1 MTGTAIEFSAAG
13 RESIVHA
20 PPAWAPGTRGAVSA
34 GRLRGL
40 DGLRAL
46 AIAGV
51 VLYHGDLSWLPG
63 GYLGVDL
70 FFVLSGFLVTSLLL
84 EERLWAGE
92 IDLSGFYARR
102 LRRLFPALA
111 FMLAVLWLTVPWVA
125 PDAFPRLE
133 DDAFASLLY
142 VANWWFIQNEGS
154 YFDFI
159 GRPPLLQHL
168 WSLAIEEQFYLIWP
182 AILTLGLAGARRRVA
197 VVGALIAC
205 AASLWMAWLAMRG
218 GYPDNADPSRLY
230 FGTDTHCTGLFVG
243 AALAGLFR
251 PWGWRAHQPARTV
264 FLLREGMG
272 LAGLLGILCAFGMA
286 AEHLAWLYRGGFLLV
301 ALCSA
306 LLIQAVLMQH
316 SRLGWFFER
325 GLLRWVGQRSYAL
338 YLWHW
343 PVFMLT
349 RPGLDTPVTGM
360 ANLVLR
366 LVLIALMAEL
376 SHRLIEAPIMRK
388 RPARTASRRVLIA
401 PYRRALLIS
410 LLFGA
415 PAVAAYVLSGA
426 GAIERTPPLARLP
439 GDIAEAMGLANGGPT
454 RVFISAREVSADYRP
469 PLLQWPHVPSVMR
482 QLRGD
487 PNPTATI
494 QSPTERKRSK
504 LAVVARPS
512 KPAAVPV
519 ARSSAGLPAGGLD
532 SGLTAVGDSVLLGAR
547 LHLQTRMPAAQ
558 TDAEIGRQATAL
570 LARLRDLRAQ
580 ALLAPTVLVHLGTN
594 GYVTEAQLREAL
606 DSLRDRQQVILV
618 NARAPRRWV
627 ETNNDLMARIAPEY
641 PNVVLADWAA
651 LGDAHPE
658 FFASDGIHL
667 SPTGQRA
674 FVEEILRLTNSARA
688 GTLGAPASPQAAAS
702 RATSQ
707 RHPS

>member
-1 MTGTAIEFSAAG
+1 MFSAAG
-13 RESIVHA
+13 RGTVVHS
-20 PPAWAPGTRGAVSA
+20 PPAWAPGARGTASG
-34 GRLRGL
+34 GRLHGL

-51 VLYHGDLSWLPG
+51 VFYHGDLSWLPG

-84 EERLWAGE
+84 EERLWAGH
-92 IDLSGFYARR
+92 IDLTGFYARR

-111 FMLAVLWLTVPWVA
+111 FMLAVLWVTVPWVA
-125 PDAFPRLE
+125 PDAFPRLQ

-168 WSLAIEEQFYLIWP
+168 WSLAIEEQFYLLWP

-197 VVGALIAC
+197 LTGALIAC
-205 AASLWMAWLAMRG
+205 AATLWMTWLAVRG

-230 FGTDTHCTGLFVG
+230 FGTDTHCIGLFVG

-251 PWGWRAHQPARTV
+251 PWGWRAHQPGHRL
-264 FLLREGMG
+264 FMLREGLG
-272 LAGLLGILCAFGMA
+272 LAGLLGLLCAFGLA
-286 AEHLAWLYRGGFLLV
+286 AEHLSWLYRGGFLLV
-301 ALCSA
+301 AFCSA
-306 LLIQAVLMQH
+306 LLIQAVLMKH

-325 GLLRWVGQRSYAL
+325 SPLRWVGQRSYAL

-349 RPGLDTPVTGM
+349 RPGLDTPVTG
-360 ANLVLR
+360 ASNLVLR
-366 LVLIALMAEL
+366 ILLVGLMAEL
-376 SHRLIEAPIMRK
+376 SHRLIEEPLMRK
-388 RPARTASRRVLIA
+388 RPARGTSRHAILA

-415 PAVAAYVLSGA
+415 PAVAAYVLAGA
-426 GAIERTPPLARLP
+426 GASERTPPLARLP

-454 RVFISAREVSADYRP
+454 RVFISTREVSPDYRP
-469 PLLQWPHVPSVMR
+469 PALRWPHVPSVMR
-482 QLRGD
+482 QLMGEQSSTD
-487 PNPTATI
+487 TSPGPT
-494 QSPTERKRSK
+494 SPVPSQQMSG
-504 LAVVARPS
+504 ARTA
-512 KPAAVPV
+512 KPATAQVTHV
-519 ARSSAGLPAGGLD
+519 VTVLPGSE

-547 LHLQTRMPAAQ
+547 LHLQKLMPAAQ
-558 TDAEIGRQATAL
+558 TDAEIGRQAAAL

-627 ETNNDLMARIAPEY
+627 ETNNDLMARVAPEY

-674 FVEEILRLTNSARA
+674 FVEEILRLANSARA
-688 GTLGAPASPQAAAS
+688 GTLDSPAAPQAAAS
-702 RATSQ
+702 RTSSQ

>member
-1 MTGTAIEFSAAG
+1 MTGTSIAYSAAG
-13 RESIVHA
+13 RGHVHL
-20 PPAWAPGTRGAVSA
+20 PPAWAPGTRGTAAV

-46 AIAGV
+46 AIIGV

-84 EERLWAGE
+84 EERLWAGS
-92 IDLSGFYARR
+92 IDLSGFYVRR
-102 LRRLFPALA
+102 FRRLFPALA
-111 FMLAVLWLTVPWVA
+111 FMLAVLWVTVPWLA
-125 PDAFPRLE
+125 PDASQRLQE
-133 DDAFASLLY
+133 DALASVLY
-142 VANWWFIQNEGS
+142 VANWWFIQNGGS

-168 WSLAIEEQFYLIWP
+168 WSLAIEEQFYLVWP
-182 AILTLGLAGARRRVA
+182 AALSLGLAGTRHRVA
-197 VVGALIAC
+197 RVAALIAC
-205 AASLWMAWLAMRG
+205 GACIWMAWLATRG
-218 GYPDNADPSRLY
+218 GYPEHADPSRLY
-230 FGTDTHCTGLFVG
+230 FGTDTHCMGLFVG

-251 PWGWRAHQPARTV
+251 PWGWSASQPGRALYV
-264 FLLREGMG
+264 LREGLG
-272 LAGLLGILCAFGMA
+272 LAGLLGLLAAFVIA

-301 ALCSA
+301 ALCAA

-316 SRLGWFFER
+316 SKLGWFFER
-325 GLLRWVGQRSYAL
+325 RLLRWVGQRSYAL

-349 RPGLDTPVTGM
+349 RPGLDTPVTGTLNL
-360 ANLVLR
+360 ALRILLVL
-366 LVLIALMAEL
+366 LMAEL
-376 SHRLIEAPIMRK
+376 SHRLVEAPLMRT
-388 RPARTASRRVLIA
+388 PPSRKALIA
-401 PYRRALLIS
+401 PYRRALLVS

-426 GAIERTPPLARLP
+426 SERTPPITRLP
-439 GDIAEAMGLANGGPT
+439 GDIVEAMGLANGGPT
-454 RVFISAREVSADYRP
+454 RVVIRPRETAVRAPQPS
-469 PLLQWPHVPSVMR
+469 LQWPDVPTV
-482 QLRGD
+482 LRELAGEQ
-487 PNPTATI
+487 PARGKPQPETPKSSPMALAARGSSSLAGPTIDAI
-494 QSPTERKRSK
+494 
-504 LAVVARPS
+504 
-512 KPAAVPV
+512 
-519 ARSSAGLPAGGLD
+519 AGLADEGRER
-532 SGLTAVGDSVLLGAR
+532 GLTAVGDSVLLGAR
-547 LHLQTRMPAAQ
+547 LHLQKLMPAAQ
-558 TDAEIGRQATAL
+558 TDAEIGRQAAAL

-606 DSLRDRQQVILV
+606 ESLRDRQQVILV

-627 ETNNDLMARIAPEY
+627 ETNNDLMARVAPEY

-674 FVEEILRLTNSARA
+674 FVEEILRLTSAARTRA
-688 GTLGAPASPQAAAS
+688 LESPVAPQAS
-702 RATSQ
+702 TDQATS
-707 RHPS
+707 RRRPS